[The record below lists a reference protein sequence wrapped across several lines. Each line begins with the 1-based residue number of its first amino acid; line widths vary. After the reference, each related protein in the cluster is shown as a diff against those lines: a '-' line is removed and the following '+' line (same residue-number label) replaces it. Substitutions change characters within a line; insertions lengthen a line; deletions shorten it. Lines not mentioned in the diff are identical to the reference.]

1 MGIEKAGLE
10 SLKWPYSKPIIA
22 KRAPNKLQTST
33 GWGAVLGGSWA
44 ELAVGGDYK
53 MHLVV
58 LGTGSA
64 LPRIQAV

>member
-1 MGIEKAGLE
+1 MGVEKAGLE
-10 SLKWPYSKPIIA
+10 SLKWPCSKSVKA
-22 KRAPNKLQTST
+22 KRTTDKLQAST
-33 GWGAVLGGSWA
+33 GWGGSPGGSGA

>member
-10 SLKWPYSKPIIA
+10 SLKWPCSKSIKA
-22 KRAPNKLQTST
+22 KRAPDKLQAST

-44 ELAVGGDYK
+44 ELAVGSDYK